1 MPRLAVITASTP
13 SGGAGRLPLSISP
26 LSSRSGGGCPAEAH
40 ASRPSRGW
48 TTTATAVTKIDDV
61 PVRSTSTWLASS
73 SSRHGSSTKPAKVAI
88 DVRTK
93 VARRAA
99 STPLPET
106 SPTARIVE
114 SSSGPG
120 ATT

>member
-1 MPRLAVITASTP
+1 MSR
-13 SGGAGRLPLSISP
+13 
-26 LSSRSGGGCPAEAH
+26 RSGGGWPAEAH
-40 ASRPSRGW
+40 SIRPSRAW
-48 TTTATAVTKIDDV
+48 TTTATAVTKIEDV

-88 DVRTK
+88 EARTN

-99 STPLPET
+99 STPLPDT
-106 SPTARIVE
+106 SPTASTVE